1 MHDWPK
7 TVREKLESRGLPTA
21 HLEEVIRE
29 LAAHL
34 EETYAQARSE
44 GLADE
49 AAVEHTLQ
57 QVRDWHVLAEDIRR
71 SKPQEVDMNHLTKT
85 VWLPGIAILFGTGL
99 LLLFMDRAASLQRFI
114 WIACMVMLMCAAATE
129 SNRLSHRTKS
139 LWLPGFISL
148 AVATLFL
155 FAEEFVLTRDP
166 SFDMADLSLHPQHV
180 ASGLPLWLYGA
191 WLVAQVLCGALGA
204 FFSRRGG
211 GSIVARIVA
220 GAFPALMML
229 VVLAL
234 VIPIGVVF
242 YVLSHPSVIA
252 LVMLIWAGGPAVA
265 LLIGA
270 LPFLR
275 EADNLARS
283 DA

>member
-1 MHDWPK
+1 MRDWSK
-7 TVREKLESRGLPTA
+7 IVREKLESRGLPA
-21 HLEEVIRE
+21 AQFDEVIRE

-34 EETYAQARSE
+34 EECYAQARCE
-44 GLADE
+44 GLLDD
-49 AAVEHTLQ
+49 AALERTLQ
-57 QVRDWHVLAEDIRR
+57 EVEDWPALAEDIRR
-71 SKPQEVDMNHLTKT
+71 AKPQEVDVNHRTKT

-99 LLLFMDRAASLQRFI
+99 LLVFLDRAASLQRII
-114 WIACMVMLMCAAATE
+114 WIACMVMLICAAATE

-139 LWLPGFISL
+139 FWLPGFISL
-148 AVATLFL
+148 AAASLFL
-155 FAEEFVLTRDP
+155 FAEEFVLTRNP

-180 ASGLPLWLYGA
+180 AYGLPLWLYGA
-191 WLVAQVLCGALGA
+191 WLVAQALCGALGA
-204 FFSRRGG
+204 FVSRRGG

-220 GAFPALMML
+220 GAFPTIMML

-234 VIPIGVVF
+234 VIPMGVVF

-270 LPFLR
+270 APFLR
-275 EADNLARS
+275 ELPLHRA
-283 DA
+283 

>member
-1 MHDWPK
+1 MPNWSK
-7 TVREKLESRGLPTA
+7 LVREKFESPGLPPA
-21 HLEEVIRE
+21 HRDDVIRE

-34 EETYAQARSE
+34 EESYAQARSE
-44 GLADE
+44 GLPDD

-57 QVRDWHVLAEDIRR
+57 QVEDWHVLAEDIRR
-71 SKPQEVDMNHLTKT
+71 AKPQEADMNHRTKT

-99 LLLFMDRAASLQRFI
+99 LLVFLDRATSLQRFI

-148 AVATLFL
+148 AAATLFL

-180 ASGLPLWLYGA
+180 AYGLPLWLYGA
-191 WLVAQVLCGALGA
+191 WLAAQVLCGALGA

-211 GSIVARIVA
+211 GSIVTRIVA

-229 VVLAL
+229 LVLAL
-234 VIPIGVVF
+234 VIPIGVVS
-242 YVLSHPSVIA
+242 YVLSHPSVTA
-252 LVMLIWAGGPAVA
+252 LVMLIWAGGPGVA

-270 LPFLR
+270 APFLSELPLHR
-275 EADNLARS
+275 A
-283 DA
+283 

>member
-1 MHDWPK
+1 MPNWQK
-7 TVREKLESRGLPTA
+7 IVRAQLESSSLPPSQRDD
-21 HLEEVIRE
+21 VIRE

-34 EETYAQARSE
+34 EECYAQARSE

-57 QVRDWHVLAEDIRR
+57 QVQDWPVLAEDIRR
-71 SKPQEVDMNHLTKT
+71 AKPQEVDMNHRTKT

-99 LLLFMDRAASLQRFI
+99 LLVFLDRAASLQRII
-114 WIACMVMLMCAAATE
+114 WIACMVMLICAAATE

-139 LWLPGFISL
+139 FWLPGFASL
-148 AVATLFL
+148 AAASLFL
-155 FAEEFVLTRDP
+155 FTEEFVLTRDP

-191 WLVAQVLCGALGA
+191 WLLAQVLCGALGA
-204 FFSRRGG
+204 FVSRRGG

-229 VVLAL
+229 VILAL

-242 YVLSHPSVIA
+242 YVLSHPSCIA

-265 LLIGA
+265 LLLGA
-270 LPFLR
+270 APFLR
-275 EADNLARS
+275 ELPLHRA
-283 DA
+283 